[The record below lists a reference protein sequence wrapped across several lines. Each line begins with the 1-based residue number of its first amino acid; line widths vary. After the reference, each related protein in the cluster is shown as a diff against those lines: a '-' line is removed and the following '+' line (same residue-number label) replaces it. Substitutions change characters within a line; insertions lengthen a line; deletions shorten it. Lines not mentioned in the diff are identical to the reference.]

1 MVRST
6 FAGFSVA
13 QLAMAVSQNALD
25 VVGQNVSNINT
36 AGYTRQRLDQQSVK
50 PTGHSVMNTKFAIK
64 VGQGVMATG
73 VSQIRDPFLDI
84 QYRSQLA
91 EVGTVDAMDSILA
104 RLGDIFDETASSK
117 IGTALN
123 EVISQLQNMA
133 RPDTAG
139 QDTYETLVRS
149 AMETFINLIHD
160 NAKELTSLRQ
170 EYVTKLTGTD
180 EQEIDSILS
189 KIVELNESIKNSHV
203 LGNPALELMDQRNE
217 LIDSLATYL
226 PIDVTYEEQTM
237 GANITIE
244 TLKVTFTDANG
255 NQHTLIDDQDKGTVD
270 VQATADMGVTVSIT
284 DAAGGAAVDVTDAL
298 GDGVLKGYADM
309 LNERGVYA
317 GDDTKGIGFYED
329 YFDEYINMFATT
341 MNDLNQP
348 GGALFTTADGQTTGF
363 TAENIRVSEDWM
375 NGNVSLTTSTDPNA
389 GDGTYENIQRM
400 INALSKDDHDFNVPG
415 TATNVFTG
423 TFLEAYDFLQNTQ
436 ASERSSVST
445 ILTNRTTMLNQIAN
459 SKDSV
464 SGVSLDEEVMNMM
477 RYQQSYTAAARLMT
491 TLDEA
496 LDTLINKTGIV
507 GR

>member
-25 VVGQNVSNINT
+25 VVGQNVANINT

-244 TLKVTFTDANG
+244 TLKVTFTDADG
-255 NQHTLIDDQDKGTVD
+255 NQHTLIDDRHGRCPGD
-270 VQATADMGVTVSIT
+270 ADMGVTVSIT

-309 LNERGVYA
+309 LNERGVYS

-341 MNDLNQP
+341 MNNLNAP
-348 GGALFTTADGQTTGF
+348 GGALFTTADGQTTVLRLR
-363 TAENIRVSEDWM
+363 NIRVSEDWIERQCE
-375 NGNVSLTTSTDPNA
+375 STTSTDPNA

-400 INALSKDDHDFNVPG
+400 INALSKDDHDFNVREPPRR
-415 TATNVFTG
+415 VTG

-464 SGVSLDEEVMNMM
+464 SGVSLM
-477 RYQQSYTAAARLMT
+477 
-491 TLDEA
+491 
-496 LDTLINKTGIV
+496 KK
-507 GR
+507 